1 MKRENL
7 KGTILGLAIAA
18 ASGVAF
24 AQAPGAPAPERGA
37 AGTDKSSGSIV
48 DRQTQPPRDAGT
60 SSTMPSD
67 TTAGQGAG
75 ASQRSSGQF
84 IDRQTQP
91 GSTAAGSA
99 RSGEPTS
106 RTTDV
111 TSGRIVDEQTK
122 PGAGKMDPAQR
133 SGSSTTR

>member
-18 ASGVAF
+18 ATGVAF

-60 SSTMPSD
+60 SSTTSSD

-75 ASQRSSGQF
+75 ASQRSSGQL

-91 GSTAAGSA
+91 GTTAGSA

>member
-18 ASGVAF
+18 ATGVAF
-24 AQAPGAPAPERGA
+24 AQTAAPE
-37 AGTDKSSGSIV
+37 KSSGNII

-60 SSTMPSD
+60 ATTTPSD
-67 TTAGQGAG
+67 ASSGQGAG

-84 IDRQTQP
+84 IDRQTKP
-91 GSTAAGSA
+91 GGTTGSA
-99 RSGEPTS
+99 SSGEPTS

-111 TSGRIVDEQTK
+111 TTGRIVDEQTK

-133 SGSSTTR
+133 GGSTTTR